1 MVHEAAPAAAT
12 VEAEQSSQHAPLSTE
27 DQMFSLGDAR
37 AFAGRRPLLALLT
50 ALCAL
55 GLGAARPAAFAVR
68 AQDAPQPP
76 IADPMQLVG
85 AYYQAFA
92 DAVNSGDFS
101 TVVAFFSP
109 DASID
114 SGLSPGSIAGTAQI
128 QAFFQSLPPMLGFT
142 VDPENVLEDDPY
154 VDADWRF
161 RAAPGSLRGYL
172 DGHDTFTIAG
182 GLITALTQEVDP
194 QAAADAFLPSPLGP
208 AASGQGKATTRVRI
222 QDYKYGPQVIRV
234 AVGATVTWTNN
245 DSDDHTVTS
254 DDKAIDSGVIEQGVS
269 VTLTF
274 PVAGEF
280 PYYCTVH
287 PGMRGKVIVGGQ

>member
-1 MVHEAAPAAAT
+1 MTRIGASRAFAVWRLPVLALLAAICALVLGAAAPAGAT
-12 VEAEQSSQHAPLSTE
+12 L
-27 DQMFSLGDAR
+27 
-37 AFAGRRPLLALLT
+37 
-50 ALCAL
+50 
-55 GLGAARPAAFAVR
+55 R

-76 IADPMQLVG
+76 IADPRQLVD

-92 DAVNSGDFS
+92 GAVNSGDFS
-101 TVVAFFSP
+101 GVVPFFSA

-114 SGLSPGSIAGTAQI
+114 SGLAPGGIVGTAQI
-128 QAFFQSLPPMLGFT
+128 QAFFQSLPPMQGFSL
-142 VDPENVLEDDPY
+142 DASNVLEDDPY

-161 RAAPGSLRGYL
+161 RAAAGSLRGYL
-172 DGHDTFTIAG
+172 DGHDTFMIAN
-182 GLITALTQEVDP
+182 GLISALTQQVDP
-194 QAAADAFLPSPLGP
+194 RAAADAFMPPPLGP
-208 AASGQGKATTRVRI
+208 AATGQGKAATKVRI

-234 AVGATVTWTNN
+234 PVGASVSWTND

-254 DDKAIDSGVIEQGVS
+254 DDKTMDSGVIEQGVS

-287 PGMRGKVIVGGQ
+287 PGMRGKVIVGAP